1 MFIVTNIMSKW
12 DGSILSIFS
21 NKIKNDGDNNQIII
35 DYDIKKFKSSLLTI
49 K

>member
-21 NKIKNDGDNNQIII
+21 NKIKNDGDNNQII